1 MRIKSKEVIKIKQAK
16 SYDGIDKEALNSV
29 YMDILTALNGDEAGL
44 MKIFRQLSG
53 QQINLPVHLYS
64 PEAMKLILKD
74 KYEHG
79 GININ
84 LESER
89 YGYTRRWI
97 LGVIKQ
103 IRAGKI

>member
-1 MRIKSKEVIKIKQAK
+1 MRIKNKEVIKIKQAK
-16 SYDGIDKEALNSV
+16 SYDEIDKEALNSV
-29 YMDILTALNGDEAGL
+29 YMDILTALDGDEMGL

-64 PEAMKLILKD
+64 PEAMKCILKD
-74 KYEHG
+74 KYE
-79 GININ
+79 IDIN

-97 LGVIKQ
+97 LGIIKQ
-103 IRAGKI
+103 IKAGEI

>member
-1 MRIKSKEVIKIKQAK
+1 MVRIKQAK
-16 SYDGIDKEALNSV
+16 FYDEIDKDALNAV
-29 YMDILTALNGDEAGL
+29 YMDILMALDGDELGL

-64 PEAMKLILKD
+64 PEATKLILKD

-79 GININ
+79 GIDIN
-84 LESER
+84 KESER

-97 LGVIKQ
+97 IGVIKQ
-103 IRAGKI
+103 IEKGKI